1 MSFDFASVAA
11 ITMICYLVAT
21 AIKAT
26 PINNKWLPI
35 ICGVLGGILGVA
47 AYQFGWA
54 AIPAEDVLTAAAIG
68 ISSGFAATGVN
79 QVGKQLAA
87 KE

>member
-1 MSFDFASVAA
+1 MNMESVSVGA
-11 ITMICYLVAT
+11 ITVICYLVAS

-26 PINNKWLPI
+26 AIDNKWLPI
-35 ICGVLGGILGVA
+35 ICGALGGVLGVA
-47 AYQFGWA
+47 AYHFGLA

-79 QVGKQLAA
+79 QVGKQLSQ